1 MHTVSAFMI
10 VKVMSMLLLRD
21 YEVES
26 ADVKSLECVIDT
38 HFSSACKATYRP
50 ITYYF
55 PSYTYWLTWWKKRFF
70 FKYFECTVDACSFAQ
85 F

>member
-1 MHTVSAFMI
+1 MPTVSAFMI

-38 HFSSACKATYRP
+38 HFSLPVKL
-50 ITYYF
+50 
-55 PSYTYWLTWWKKRFF
+55 LT
-70 FKYFECTVDACSFAQ
+70 DQ
-85 F
+85 